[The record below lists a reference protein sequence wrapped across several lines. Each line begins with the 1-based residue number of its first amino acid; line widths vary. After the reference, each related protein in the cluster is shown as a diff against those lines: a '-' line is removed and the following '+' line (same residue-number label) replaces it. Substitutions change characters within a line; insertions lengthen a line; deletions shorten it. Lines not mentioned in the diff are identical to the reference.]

1 MTPAELEQLVDRTL
15 RQLPLPRAPHT
26 LVPRVMSAVQVWASR
41 PWYTRG
47 WFTWPAGWQAALI
60 VALILLAGASAV
72 LLPGAWAAAGG
83 ERMSALTGGFTGDV
97 AALARRIEVTANTAQ
112 VVWRVLFQPFM
123 AYLFGL
129 VALMCIACAAFGAA
143 LNRVAFERA

>member
-1 MTPAELEQLVDRTL
+1 MTPAELEELVDKSL
-15 RQLPLPRAPHT
+15 KQLPLPRAPHT
-26 LVPRVMSAVQVWASR
+26 LVPRVLSAVQAWASR
-41 PWYTRG
+41 PWYARG

-60 VALILLAGASAV
+60 AALILLAGASAM
-72 LLPGAWAAAGG
+72 LLPGAWAVGG
-83 ERMSALTGGFTGDV
+83 EWISALTGGATSDL

-112 VVWRVLFQPFM
+112 VVWRVLFQPFV

-143 LNRVAFERA
+143 LNRVVFERA